1 LELKNER
8 KGTKM
13 KTKKLDLVGLIMA
26 YEDGT
31 LEAEKTLELFGEL
44 VRTGQA
50 WTLQGM
56 YGRQATALIDAG
68 YISTSGEVLKTL

>member
-1 LELKNER
+1 
-8 KGTKM
+8 M
-13 KTKKLDLVGLIMA
+13 ATKKLDLVGLIMA
-26 YEDGT
+26 YESGE
-31 LEAEKTLELFGEL
+31 LEAEKTLELFAEL
-44 VRTGQA
+44 IKSGSA

>member
-1 LELKNER
+1 MKKKIEAK
-8 KGTKM
+8 KM
-13 KTKKLDLVGLIMA
+13 DLVGLIMA

-50 WTLQGM
+50 WTLQGS
-56 YGRQATALIDAG
+56 YGRQATALIEAG
-68 YISTSGEVLKTL
+68 YISIAGKILKSI

>member
-1 LELKNER
+1 
-8 KGTKM
+8 M
-13 KTKKLDLVGLIMA
+13 KKKIEAKKLDLVGLIMA

-50 WTLQGM
+50 WTLQGS
-56 YGRQATALIDAG
+56 YGRQATALIEAG
-68 YISTSGEVLKTL
+68 YISKSGEVLKTV